1 MAENQACEI
10 SLFKSEHFSVLKYT
24 IKKHEKLQHTVFLK
38 SSAFKGNLI
47 KSFEL

>member
-24 IKKHEKLQHTVFLK
+24 IKNVR
-38 SSAFKGNLI
+38 N
-47 KSFEL
+47 